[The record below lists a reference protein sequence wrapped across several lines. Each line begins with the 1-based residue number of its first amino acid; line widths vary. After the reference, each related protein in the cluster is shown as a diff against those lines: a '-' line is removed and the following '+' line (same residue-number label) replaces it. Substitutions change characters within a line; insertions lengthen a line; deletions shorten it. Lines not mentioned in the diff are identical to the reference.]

1 MPAPVTTDSVWETL
15 EKHVF
20 AVLAY
25 VTPAGEAR
33 SAGIV
38 YIVADRNFYISTG
51 TDTWKVRHIRENP
64 NVSLTVTIPKRLPF
78 LPFIKIPAAVATC
91 QGTAEILGVDEVDA
105 AIVARLYRGMEV
117 TEGIRRNTSVIKVAP
132 RDDFVTYGIG
142 ISLARMRN
150 PEDAQGRAPVAS
162 Q

>member
-33 SAGIV
+33 SAGVV
-38 YIVADRNFYISTG
+38 YIVADRRFYISTG
-51 TDTWKVRHIRENP
+51 TDSWKVRHIRENP

-78 LPFIKIPAAVATC
+78 LPFIRIPAAVATC
-91 QGTAEILGVDEVDA
+91 QGTAEILSVDEVDA

-117 TEGIRRNTSVIKVAP
+117 TEEIRSNTSVIKVAP

-142 ISLARMRN
+142 VSLARMRN
-150 PEDAQGRAPVAS
+150 PEDAQGRVPVAS
-162 Q
+162 